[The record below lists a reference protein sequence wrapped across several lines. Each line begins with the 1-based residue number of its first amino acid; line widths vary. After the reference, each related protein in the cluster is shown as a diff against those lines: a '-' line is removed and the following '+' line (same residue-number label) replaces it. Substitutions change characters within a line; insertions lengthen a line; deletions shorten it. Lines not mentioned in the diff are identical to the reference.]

1 MEVGGGSV
9 HAPRQVC
16 AALHQ
21 EVARYM
27 SVSHYNS
34 IESPVTHTESHVTHT
49 ESPVTY
55 TVTESPVTHTES
67 PVTHTESPVTHVPL
81 WTNQRPGA

>member
-34 IESPVTHTESHVTHT
+34 IESPVTHTESHVT
-49 ESPVTY
+49 Y